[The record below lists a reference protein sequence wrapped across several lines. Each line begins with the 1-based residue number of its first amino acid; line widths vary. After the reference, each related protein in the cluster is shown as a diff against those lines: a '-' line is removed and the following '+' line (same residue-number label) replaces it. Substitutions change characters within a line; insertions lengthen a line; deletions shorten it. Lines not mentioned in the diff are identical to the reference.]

1 MRGRGVGRLLMDRT
15 YEEMRRAG
23 VTTIALEMVATN
35 QLARRFYEREGFTTT
50 FVQMLRRLPPDEA
63 PQPNVE

>member
-1 MRGRGVGRLLMDRT
+1 MDRT

-23 VTTIALEMVATN
+23 VTTVALEVVSAN

-50 FVQMLRRLPPDEA
+50 FAQMVRHLPPDEA
-63 PQPNVE
+63 SRPNDE